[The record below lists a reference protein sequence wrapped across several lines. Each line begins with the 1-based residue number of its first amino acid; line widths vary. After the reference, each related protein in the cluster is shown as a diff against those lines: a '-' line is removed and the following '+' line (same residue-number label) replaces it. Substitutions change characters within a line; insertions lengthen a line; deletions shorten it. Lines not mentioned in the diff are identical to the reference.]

1 MIVTL
6 ALRNLTYDKVRLL
19 ATLLGV
25 AFSVILMIG
34 QSAIYLGASKT
45 ITTMIDRSRADLW
58 VMPAGSQSFEDG
70 LPLLN
75 DFDRQRAASA
85 PGVESVTPIV
95 SSFAQWRERTGRLN
109 SVVLVGCEINP
120 TCPDPTSSNLG
131 GTGMA
136 GTRSVFVDRRY
147 LPELGVKGVGDEA
160 SIEGF
165 AVRVAG
171 LTEGMRSFTQS
182 PYVFVKPSQARKYLD
197 VRPDST
203 SFLLVKTDLASQAQ
217 NVKQALLQQMTNV
230 DVLTTA
236 EFKARSLETW
246 LIKTGAGQALIIG
259 TILGA
264 IIGATII
271 AQTINM
277 SVRDHEN
284 EFALLRSMGSSIS
297 YVQSIVLVQAAAI
310 AVLGTIIGIGVFLPA
325 LPLSRD
331 TPLFLTITPRLI
343 AFVTIAT
350 IVIGLISSMGAMYR
364 LHRLDP
370 AMLMR

>member
-1 MIVTL
+1 M
-6 ALRNLTYDKVRLL
+6 
-19 ATLLGV
+19 
-25 AFSVILMIG
+25 
-34 QSAIYLGASKT
+34 
-45 ITTMIDRSRADLW
+45 
-58 VMPAGSQSFEDG
+58 
-70 LPLLN
+70 
-75 DFDRQRAASA
+75 
-85 PGVESVTPIV
+85 
-95 SSFAQWRERTGRLN
+95 
-109 SVVLVGCEINP
+109 
-120 TCPDPTSSNLG
+120 
-131 GTGMA
+131 
-136 GTRSVFVDRRY
+136 
-147 LPELGVKGVGDEA
+147 
-160 SIEGF
+160 
-165 AVRVAG
+165 RVAG

-197 VRPDST
+197 VRPDLT

-246 LIKTGAGQALIIG
+246 LMKTGAGQALIIG

-310 AVLGTIIGIGVFLPA
+310 AVLGTDGIGAFLPA